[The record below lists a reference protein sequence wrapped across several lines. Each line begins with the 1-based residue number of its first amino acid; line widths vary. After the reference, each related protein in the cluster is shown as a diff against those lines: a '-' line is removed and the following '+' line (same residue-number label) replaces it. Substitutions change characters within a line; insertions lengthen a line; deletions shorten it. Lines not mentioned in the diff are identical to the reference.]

1 MKLSS
6 IASRARSINMKWKKK
21 LGLKLKMP
29 QWFFVSFFSLM
40 FLYFRRESVGEYY
53 NGDHDQDK
61 VDPGTEVDVL

>member
-1 MKLSS
+1 M
-6 IASRARSINMKWKKK
+6 KKK

-29 QWFFVSFFSLM
+29 QWFCVSFFSLM